1 MCFQVYALA
10 GYGGLVPHGPNTVG
24 ASIFHQT
31 NGFRCPAPTPPRPHQ
46 SSLTTP
52 PAFVNVLLL
61 CNFTSKLKIARR
73 LGQTL
78 FGVRKQ
84 QSSYQKCLM
93 MPDYLRGGKSFLLG
107 IDNEGD
113 VVDPP
118 LLVVLSCFGHTES

>member
-1 MCFQVYALA
+1 MSC
-10 GYGGLVPHGPNTVG
+10 PH
-24 ASIFHQT
+24 
-31 NGFRCPAPTPPRPHQ
+31 PPRPHQ

-84 QSSYQKCLM
+84 QSSYQKVFDDAGLFEG
-93 MPDYLRGGKSFLLG
+93 REKVLLG